1 MTNAEALYV
10 VSQWSRRYEPT
21 DLVQLVHDAISY
33 QAKKAGKISSARKR
47 QAVRLNGQKGGRK
60 KR

>member
-10 VSQWSRRYEPT
+10 VSQWSGRCGPT

-33 QAKKAGKISSARKR
+33 QAKKAGKISSKRKR
-47 QAVRLNGQKGGRK
+47 KSSRLNGLKGGRPK
-60 KR
+60 K